1 MSFRRFTP
9 PDARST
15 RRGRSQL
22 LGGTRRRTTLTIAA
36 LLAICYTLLT
46 WPAAAAPL
54 PGLHLEPRA
63 AQLEERRYACIQ
75 GQCNVCRF
83 GAGHLRGREA
93 LESEKSQQRVNG
105 TFVSAAQLSAEGVR
119 FLQVGGDWWN
129 KCGDGWLNADMVF
142 TRLPSGVVCEDW
154 RTGRLIM
161 RLVAGQGLPF
171 ADGSFDAVYS
181 EHMFEH
187 ILPRDGNSTPL
198 PRHFLVV
205 ARAMAA
211 APGPEPLLHFS
222 FSQPVHPR
230 STSPRPPCRASQARP
245 SSRRRTACCARAALL
260 ALDAEHIGKEYLSN
274 SRRGTRVIQPHSTA
288 AVLSGRQ
295 ASSESRRPTW
305 TSTCGATST
314 ARPTPSCRSTRGDG
328 PPTEGLGREPRRQ
341 HPETARER
349 PR

>member
-36 LLAICYTLLT
+36 LLATCYTLLT

-230 STSPRPPCRASQARP
+230 STSPRPLSYLAGAAFLAEAYRVLRPGGAPCPRCGTHWQGVSEQLQKRHTRHSA
-245 SSRRRTACCARAALL
+245 TL
-260 ALDAEHIGKEYLSN
+260 N
-274 SRRGTRVIQPHSTA
+274 SRG
-288 AVLSGRQ
+288 L
-295 ASSESRRPTW
+295 E
-305 TSTCGATST
+305 
-314 ARPTPSCRSTRGDG
+314 RSTGILRITTPDLDKYMRGYVNRETD
-328 PPTEGLGREPRRQ
+328 PFLQEHARRLSTHGRAGERAVSTPR
-341 HPETARER
+341 TARER

>member
-63 AQLEERRYACIQ
+63 VQLEERRYACIQ

-187 ILPRDGNSTPL
+187 ILPRDGAAFLAEAYRVLRPGGAPCPRCGTHWQGVSEQLQKRHTRHSATLNSRGL
-198 PRHFLVV
+198 
-205 ARAMAA
+205 
-211 APGPEPLLHFS
+211 E
-222 FSQPVHPR
+222 R
-230 STSPRPPCRASQARP
+230 STGILRITTPDLDKYMRGYVNRETDPFLQEHARRFPPMGGLGEPASAATVINNIFRNYEHRWIYDFDEMRRG
-245 SSRRRTACCARAALL
+245 RRRSVR
-260 ALDAEHIGKEYLSN
+260 DPLSW
-274 SRRGTRVIQPHSTA
+274 SSDSHFRV
-288 AVLSGRQ
+288 
-295 ASSESRRPTW
+295 
-305 TSTCGATST
+305 
-314 ARPTPSCRSTRGDG
+314 
-328 PPTEGLGREPRRQ
+328 
-341 HPETARER
+341 PELE
-349 PR
+349 

>member
-161 RLVAGQGLPF
+161 RLVAGQGLRF
-171 ADGSFDAVYS
+171 NQAYMS
-181 EHMFEH
+181 
-187 ILPRDGNSTPL
+187 
-198 PRHFLVV
+198 
-205 ARAMAA
+205 AA
-211 APGPEPLLHFS
+211 WCAPS
-222 FSQPVHPR
+222 
-230 STSPRPPCRASQARP
+230 
-245 SSRRRTACCARAALL
+245 RAAIMGGIHPARQFNVNRELPIENPSL
-260 ALDAEHIGKEYLSN
+260 TSVLKEAGYTTATIWASTTG
-274 SRRGTRVIQPHSTA
+274 GTR
-288 AVLSGRQ
+288 
-295 ASSESRRPTW
+295 
-305 TSTCGATST
+305 
-314 ARPTPSCRSTRGDG
+314 
-328 PPTEGLGREPRRQ
+328 
-341 HPETARER
+341 
-349 PR
+349 

>member
-1 MSFRRFTP
+1 V
-9 PDARST
+9 
-15 RRGRSQL
+15 
-22 LGGTRRRTTLTIAA
+22 
-36 LLAICYTLLT
+36 
-46 WPAAAAPL
+46 
-54 PGLHLEPRA
+54 
-63 AQLEERRYACIQ
+63 QLEERRYACIQ

-187 ILPRDGNSTPL
+187 ILPRDGAAFLAEAYRVLRPGGILRITTPDL
-198 PRHFLVV
+198 DKYMRGYVNRETDPFLQEH
-205 ARAMAA
+205 ARRFPPMGGLGEPASAA
-211 APGPEPLLHFS
+211 TVINNIFRNYEHRWIYDFDEMRRG
-222 FSQPVHPR
+222 
-230 STSPRPPCRASQARP
+230 
-245 SSRRRTACCARAALL
+245 RRRSVR
-260 ALDAEHIGKEYLSN
+260 DPLSW
-274 SRRGTRVIQPHSTA
+274 SSDSHFRV
-288 AVLSGRQ
+288 
-295 ASSESRRPTW
+295 
-305 TSTCGATST
+305 
-314 ARPTPSCRSTRGDG
+314 
-328 PPTEGLGREPRRQ
+328 
-341 HPETARER
+341 PELE
-349 PR
+349 